1 MFPIYSE
8 KKKYKEGLHAFTL
21 DIYSFLKKGILKFI
35 LKYSVSESGCYSL
48 FYTYFP
54 LLIAQNDILVSF
66 VRNGRV

>member
-35 LKYSVSESGCYSL
+35 LKYSV
-48 FYTYFP
+48 
-54 LLIAQNDILVSF
+54 
-66 VRNGRV
+66 